1 MKRYML
7 ATLFLTACCVLCA
20 DAATNEVKRLKEL
33 GKEESVG
40 LSKDEL
46 KKIGEAQIA
55 AIRNGR
61 EKSTQTDKKYQTL
74 EVNTLQSQ
82 DEMPGFRI
90 CVAVE
95 LTDKSKKTYLAEF
108 TANQPDGLDSE
119 YVGQDYWKLYL
130 PEGDLE
136 KLKITA
142 YAVQYGFMDENTFLI
157 IDEQYDHV
165 KSMDE
170 LKSRTTTPLPGSI
183 RLSHYHMYADSTSGG
198 ERESTPIDLKAVK

>member
-1 MKRYML
+1 
-7 ATLFLTACCVLCA
+7 VLCA

-33 GKEESVG
+33 GKDASVG

-46 KKIGEAQIA
+46 KKISEAQIA
-55 AIRNGR
+55 SIRDGK

-74 EVNTLQSQ
+74 EVNTFQSQ

-95 LTDKSKKTYLAEF
+95 VTDKSKKTYLAEF
-108 TANQPDGLDSE
+108 TANQPEGLDSE
-119 YVGQDYWKLYL
+119 YLGQDYWTLYL

-136 KLKITA
+136 KPKITA
-142 YAVQYGFMDENTFLI
+142 YAVQYGFMDGNTFLI
-157 IDEQYDHV
+157 IGEQYDHV

-170 LKSRTTTPLPGSI
+170 LKARTATPFPGSL
-183 RLSHYHMYADSTSGG
+183 RLSHYYMYSDSTEGG
-198 ERESTPIDLKAVK
+198 ERESPRADLKAVK